1 MEDRLDSAL
10 IEKGR
15 KALLDGWG
23 TPRLNI
29 VMTRAK
35 GAKMWDMDGN
45 EYIAC
50 ESQAFA
56 LSVGAL
62 HPKVVA
68 RVKEQMEKIS
78 HTSYSFDNI
87 PLLLLSEKLTRL
99 APGDL
104 KKVNYCLEGSL
115 AVEGAMKLAI
125 KNAPGKRYFVTM
137 DHAYH
142 GRTLAT
148 MTASWTHP
156 HSSSF
161 IPFMENVIKVPEA
174 YCYRCAFGM
183 KYPSCDFQCVK
194 YLDDTL
200 KNRVSGGAV
209 AVLVEPVQG
218 NGGQISFMNDYHKKV
233 KEVCKQNKTLLI
245 YDEVQTGFGRTGK
258 LFASELYG
266 VTPDIMS
273 FGKAVGGGYP
283 LAGFLASDKLTP
295 FDPGENA
302 FTFSHFPISM
312 AAALATLEVIEE
324 EKLLDRCVKL
334 GGYITSRLKEM
345 QKKYEIIGDVRGPG
359 LAIGIELI
367 KDATTKEPAVE
378 EANRVA
384 TDGLRRGVIFGTS
397 RYGRLGHI
405 VKIKPPLVVTD
416 DEVEKILDVF
426 EKCIQSVSHES
437 RRRGST

>member
-1 MEDRLDSAL
+1 MEDRLDSTQ

-15 KALLDGWG
+15 RALLDGWG
-23 TPRLNI
+23 RPRLNI

-35 GAKMWDMDGN
+35 GAKMWDMDGK
-45 EYIAC
+45 EYITC
-50 ESQAFA
+50 ESQAFV
-56 LSVGAL
+56 LSVGAQ

-68 RVKEQMEKIS
+68 RVKEQMDKIS

-104 KKVNYCLEGSL
+104 KKVNFCLEGSL

-148 MTASWTHP
+148 MTASWLHP
-156 HSSSF
+156 QSGSF
-161 IPFMENVIKVPEA
+161 IPFMENVIKAPEA

-183 KYPSCDFQCVK
+183 KHPSCDFQCVK
-194 YLDDTL
+194 FLDGTL
-200 KNRVSGGAV
+200 KNRVAGGAV
-209 AVLVEPVQG
+209 AVLAEPVQG
-218 NGGQISFMNDYHKKV
+218 NGGQISFMNDYHQKV
-233 KEVCKQNKTLLI
+233 KEVCKQNQTLLI

-266 VTPDIMS
+266 VTPDIMA

-283 LAGFLASDKLTP
+283 LAGFFASDKLKP

-302 FTFSHFPISM
+302 FTFSHFPVSM

-324 EKLLDRCVKL
+324 EKLLERCVKV
-334 GGYITSRLKEM
+334 GGYITSRLREM
-345 QKKYEIIGDVRGPG
+345 QKKHEIMGDVRGPG
-359 LAIGIELI
+359 LAIGIELV
-367 KDATTKEPAVE
+367 KDAKSKEPAIA
-378 EANRVA
+378 EANQVA
-384 TDGLRRGVIFGTS
+384 AEGLKRGVIFGTS
-397 RYGRLGHI
+397 RYGNLGHI
-405 VKIKPPLVVTD
+405 LKIKPPLVVTD
-416 DEVEKILDVF
+416 EEVEKILDVF
-426 EKCIQSVSHES
+426 EKCIQSVK
-437 RRRGST
+437 R